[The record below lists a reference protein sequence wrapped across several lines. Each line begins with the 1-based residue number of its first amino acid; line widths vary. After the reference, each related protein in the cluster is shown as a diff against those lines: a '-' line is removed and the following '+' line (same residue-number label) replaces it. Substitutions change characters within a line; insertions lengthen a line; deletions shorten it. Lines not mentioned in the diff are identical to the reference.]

1 MSLVRDTVV
10 EVGRLDKVNILYTS
24 KVFLYIGLMVATT
37 HLRALQALE
46 LAIRKGSLKSAAIE
60 LSITPAAVGQ
70 RIRALEEYLGL
81 DLLVRGRS
89 GIRPTRDLE
98 AAIAHLKAAF
108 RELETASRILDFQ
121 RVNEVH
127 ISADSDWA
135 DLWLRPRLP
144 QFLDDNP
151 NTLFCINGVG
161 DVPVRL
167 GSADCEIWFGESKAG
182 VDTLFHDYLLP
193 VSSPENSKRVL
204 AQPDGEMLE
213 GFPLLH
219 LDCYTVDAADI
230 GWIEWVNKHG
240 QRQTAPGRGIRYKK
254 VLHALEAVYANAG
267 LLVCG
272 AALVKQQLDD
282 GKLSLPFPVTHG
294 SWSRNAYCAH
304 FRESALRRQ
313 KIQQFRE
320 WLLSTS
326 RETRAELERF
336 VGKAREPD
344 G

>member
-1 MSLVRDTVV
+1 
-10 EVGRLDKVNILYTS
+10 
-24 KVFLYIGLMVATT
+24 MVATT

-46 LAIRKGSLKSAAIE
+46 LAIRKGSLKAAAGE

-127 ISADSDWA
+127 ITADSDWA
-135 DLWLRPRLP
+135 ELWLRPRLQ

-167 GSADCEIWFGESKAG
+167 GNADCEIWFGDAAQDKNAEM
-182 VDTLFHDYLLP
+182 LFYDYLLP
-193 VSSPENSKRVL
+193 VSSPENSARVL
-204 AQPDGEMLE
+204 KQPDGQLLE

-219 LDCYTVDAADI
+219 LDCYTVDTGDI
-230 GWIEWVNKHG
+230 GWIEWVNKYG

-254 VLHALEAVYANAG
+254 VSHALEAVYANAG
-267 LLVCG
+267 LMVCG

-282 GKLSLPFPVTHG
+282 GRLSQPFPVAHG
-294 SWSRNAYCAH
+294 SWSKNAYCAR
-304 FRESALRRQ
+304 FREVALRRQ
-313 KIQQFRE
+313 KIQHFRE
-320 WLLSTS
+320 WLLSAS
-326 RETRAELERF
+326 RETCAELERL
-336 VGKAREPD
+336 VGRAR
-344 G
+344 GAGG

>member
-1 MSLVRDTVV
+1 
-10 EVGRLDKVNILYTS
+10 
-24 KVFLYIGLMVATT
+24 MVATT

-46 LAIRKGSLKSAAIE
+46 LAIRKGSLKAAASE

-89 GIRPTRDLE
+89 GIRPTRDLD
-98 AAIAHLKAAF
+98 AAIAHLQAAF

-135 DLWLRPRLP
+135 ELWLKPRLKD
-144 QFLDDNP
+144 FLHDNP

-167 GSADCEIWFGESKAG
+167 GNADCEIWFGDEMHDENAEM
-182 VDTLFHDYLLP
+182 LFHDYLLP
-193 VSSPENSKRVL
+193 VSSPENSARVL
-204 AQPDGEMLE
+204 KQPDGRMLE

-219 LDCYTVDAADI
+219 LDCYTVDSGDI
-230 GWIEWVNKHG
+230 GWIEWVNKYG
-240 QRQTAPGRGIRYKK
+240 QRQTAPGRGIRYKN

-282 GKLSLPFPVTHG
+282 GRLSRPFPVAYG
-294 SWSRNAYCAH
+294 SWSRNAYCAR
-304 FRESALRRQ
+304 FREGAMRRQ
-313 KIQQFRE
+313 KIQQFRD
-320 WLLSTS
+320 WLLLAAHD
-326 RETRAELERF
+326 TRAELDLL
-336 VGKAREPD
+336 VGKARTR
-344 G
+344 